1 MQRLPMSRFRDQSFN
16 RLIPN
21 ILTLLALC
29 AGMTSIRLGL
39 IGHWELAVVAIALAA
54 VLDSLDGRIARL
66 LGSSSKFGA
75 ELDSLSDVI
84 GFGVAPALL
93 LYLWSMR
100 DAGGLGWAICLM
112 FAVCCSL
119 RLARFNTKLENTD
132 LPAWTGRFFVGVP
145 APAAAGLAL
154 TPMTASF
161 AFGIGWVEQP
171 YIVGPVMVAVAG
183 LMVSRIPT
191 FSFKR
196 LRVPPRSVLPT
207 MLGIGLLIVLVISIP
222 WVTFLGIAGAYL
234 LSIPVSMLSYRRLAQ
249 RRPVAEPVDTTGA
262 MR

>member
-1 MQRLPMSRFRDQSFN
+1 
-16 RLIPN
+16 
-21 ILTLLALC
+21 
-29 AGMTSIRLGL
+29 
-39 IGHWELAVVAIALAA
+39 
-54 VLDSLDGRIARL
+54 
-66 LGSSSKFGA
+66 
-75 ELDSLSDVI
+75 
-84 GFGVAPALL
+84 
-93 LYLWSMR
+93 
-100 DAGGLGWAICLM
+100 
-112 FAVCCSL
+112 
-119 RLARFNTKLENTD
+119 
-132 LPAWTGRFFVGVP
+132 
-145 APAAAGLAL
+145 
-154 TPMTASF
+154 MTASF

-171 YIVGPVMVAVAG
+171 YVVGPVMVAVAG